1 MVILG
6 IVGALGH
13 RYFARSPRPPLER
26 VPHALAH
33 AAAAYY
39 TSGFDEATIVSA
51 DGVGDQVSTT
61 IAHGRN
67 GSG

>member
-1 MVILG
+1 LHSRLLEHQYFTG
-6 IVGALGH
+6 GPQPAL
-13 RYFARSPRPPLER
+13 EKI
-26 VPHALAH
+26 PHALAH